1 MSNNVLFITEKTL
14 KARLPMSAAI
24 DFTAVKPFIKLAQDQ
39 QVQPILGSGL
49 YLRLQEGIV
58 ANNLNTD
65 ELDLLND
72 YITDTIIWFTM
83 AMLPIGM
90 GYQLF
95 SKGFLQKSAEES
107 NTPSRGDLEL
117 LEERYKKHGEYYA
130 TRMIKYLQ
138 ENYQKHYT
146 YLNPGSGVDVIFP
159 VTRAY
164 TSPIFL
170 GRYFKPEDGKQ
181 YGNGGSDA
189 NALPIY
195 YTAAPGISTF
205 TITQLVGRVVLAATR
220 SGLGKV
226 VTTSV
231 TSNPD
236 FIQIV
241 SGVVTL
247 PTGDVIGV
255 DGENFIFLYR

>member
-1 MSNNVLFITEKTL
+1 MSNNVLFITERTL
-14 KARLPMSAAI
+14 KARLPMSASI
-24 DFTAVKPFIKLAQDQ
+24 DFTSVKPFIKLAQDQ

-72 YITDTIIWFTM
+72 YVTDTIIWFTM

-95 SKGFLQKSAEES
+95 SKGFLQKTAEES
-107 NTPSRGDLEL
+107 SAPNRADLEL
-117 LEERYKKHGEYYA
+117 IEERYKKHGEYYA
-130 TRMIKYLQ
+130 TRMIKYLRQ
-138 ENYQKHYT
+138 NYVKHYT
-146 YLNPGSGVDVIFP
+146 YLNHGSGVDVIFP

-164 TSPIFL
+164 TSPLFL
-170 GRYFKPEDGKQ
+170 GNYFKPEDAKQ
-181 YGNGGSDA
+181 YANGGSGA
-189 NALPIY
+189 NPLPIY
-195 YTAAPGISTF
+195 FTAAAGISTF
-205 TITQLVGRVVLAATR
+205 TITQLIGRVVLAATR

-226 VTTSV
+226 ITTSP
-231 TSNPD
+231 TANPD

-241 SGVVTL
+241 SGNITL
-247 PTGDVIGV
+247 PTGDVVGV
-255 DGENFIFLYR
+255 GGESFIFLYR